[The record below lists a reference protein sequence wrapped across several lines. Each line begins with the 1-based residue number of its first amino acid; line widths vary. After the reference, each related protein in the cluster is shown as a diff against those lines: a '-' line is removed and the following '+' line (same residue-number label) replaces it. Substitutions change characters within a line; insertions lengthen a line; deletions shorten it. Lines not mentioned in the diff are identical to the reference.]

1 MRRAV
6 ALIGLFGI
14 VGAGLSLAVLPT
26 SKTVAAPSDQ
36 RTFLIPASDGYGVAD
51 CISSKS
57 ECGKIVA
64 DAWCEAQGFAK
75 ASSFGVASREDFT
88 GSLSK
93 AQAATPAAAP
103 EQPLAITCGG

>member
-14 VGAGLSLAVLPT
+14 IGAGLSLSVLPT
-26 SKTVAAPSDQ
+26 TGTIAAPSDQ

-51 CISSKS
+51 CISSRS

-75 ASSFGVASREDFT
+75 ASAFGIATREDFT

-93 AQAATPAAAP
+93 ASTAPAVVA
-103 EQPLAITCGG
+103 EQPLTITCSG

>member
-6 ALIGLFGI
+6 ALLGLFGI
-14 VGAGLSLAVLPT
+14 LGAGISLSVLPT
-26 SKTVAAPSDQ
+26 SQSSASPNTP

-64 DAWCEAQGFAK
+64 NAWCEAQGYKEAT
-75 ASSFGVASREDFT
+75 AFGIASREDFT
-88 GSLSK
+88 GTVTRTS
-93 AQAATPAAAP
+93 TGAAP
-103 EQPLAITCGG
+103 EQPLVITCGG

>member
-6 ALIGLFGI
+6 ALVGLFGI
-14 VGAGLSLAVLPT
+14 IGAGLSLSVLPT
-26 SKTVAAPSDQ
+26 TGTNAAPSEQ
-36 RTFLIPASDGYGVAD
+36 RTFLIPAGDGYGVAD

-64 DAWCEAQGFAK
+64 DAWCESQGYAR
-75 ASSFGVASREDFT
+75 ASAFGLASREDFT

-93 AQAATPAAAP
+93 TKATPAAVP
-103 EQPLAITCGG
+103 DQPLVITCGG

>member
-14 VGAGLSLAVLPT
+14 IGAGLSLSVLPT
-26 SKTVAAPSDQ
+26 TRTAAAPSDQ

-51 CISSKS
+51 CLSSKS

-75 ASSFGVASREDFT
+75 ANSFGLASREDFT

-93 AQAATPAAAP
+93 AKATPAAAA
-103 EQPLAITCGG
+103 EQPLVITCGG

>member
-1 MRRAV
+1 MRRAI

-14 VGAGLSLAVLPT
+14 IGGGLSLAILPIT
-26 SKTVAAPSDQ
+26 KTVAAPSDQ

-51 CISSKS
+51 CLSTKS

-64 DAWCEAQGFAK
+64 NAWCEAQGYAK
-75 ASSFGVASREDFT
+75 ATAYGLASREDFT

-93 AQAATPAAAP
+93 ANTVQAAAP
-103 EQPLAITCGG
+103 EQPLVITCGE

>member
-14 VGAGLSLAVLPT
+14 VGAGLSLSVLPT
-26 SKTVAAPSDQ
+26 TKTEAAPNGQ

-64 DAWCEAQGFAK
+64 DAWCEAQGYAR
-75 ASSFGVASREDFT
+75 ANSFGLASREDFT

-93 AQAATPAAAP
+93 ARTAPAAAP
-103 EQPLAITCGG
+103 EQPLVITCGG